1 MPWPPPTLLCALALA
16 LDVVAV
22 VAFSTVTHPYKP
34 WTFITQIWPHR
45 HYKFGESTLDLCA
58 AALVRALLFSVLLR
72 LSSARRAAAQQAL
85 LAQPLNVDVPPPPRP
100 RVSAKRATLLFR
112 IGFGVTLTH
121 TAAKALARLLQAGI
135 DPSTGSLP
143 DPTTPTE
150 VWFWLA
156 VAAAPTLALLELTF
170 GAKAAAAAAK
180 AAGGEGGEDGE
191 AAGGGAGGTGKKGEG
206 DPAAEVKKAY
216 IKRTEPKEIRSIA
229 RMATMMR

>member
-1 MPWPPPTLLCALALA
+1 MA
-16 LDVVAV
+16 LD
-22 VAFSTVTHPYKP
+22 
-34 WTFITQIWPHR
+34 
-45 HYKFGESTLDLCA
+45 G
-58 AALVRALLFSVLLR
+58 
-72 LSSARRAAAQQAL
+72 
-85 LAQPLNVDVPPPPRP
+85 RP
-100 RVSAKRATLLFR
+100 RVSQRHGVGVGGEDVEAGAQHVRYRVELSRVWRRRTARAMAAARLRGWLAVAVDGEGYR
-112 IGFGVTLTH
+112 
-121 TAAKALARLLQAGI
+121 AAKALARLLQAGI

-143 DPTTPTE
+143 SPTTPTE

>member
-34 WTFITQIWPHR
+34 WTFVTQIWPHR
-45 HYKFGESTLDLCA
+45 QYKFGESTLDLCA

-72 LSSARRAAAQQAL
+72 LSSTRRAAAQQAL

-170 GAKAAAAAAK
+170 GAKAAAAAK